1 MTQQHGLEV
10 SRNLPHVNWFG
21 PNVTVPSYSGIST
34 SAYQTFLQKTV
45 IPQIH
50 SSGGLAS
57 YNHPYG
63 YSSLPAQPQSQQDA
77 LLSQTASK
85 LLANKVL
92 GADLLEVGYI
102 LRQGVDVNHHIG
114 LWDVLSRNAVFLTG
128 NGVSD
133 DHEGTNWYGFHNNW
147 VSSVWA
153 PSTRMADLLSALAA
167 GRGWCGSLSKF
178 RGSLDLLVD
187 GSVPMGSVSVSS
199 VSSRRLAATAT
210 GLPSGAVL
218 QVLQG
223 AVDYPGQNSL
233 TADTKLIGSYTT
245 TQLASGQITRAVS
258 TAQDSF
264 LRTQV
269 VSSTGAI
276 IATSNPVWLLRKP
289 PPNGVPAARAA

>member
-1 MTQQHGLEV
+1 V
-10 SRNLPHVNWFG
+10 
-21 PNVTVPSYSGIST
+21 
-34 SAYQTFLQKTV
+34 
-45 IPQIH
+45 
-50 SSGGLAS
+50 LA
-57 YNHPYG
+57 N
-63 YSSLPAQPQSQQDA
+63 
-77 LLSQTASK
+77 K
-85 LLANKVL
+85 VLANKVL

-114 LWDVLSRNAVFLTG
+114 LWDVLSRNALFLTG

-133 DHEGTNWYGFHNNW
+133 DHEGTNWYGLHNNW

-153 PSTRMADLLSALAA
+153 PSTRMSNLLSALAA

-187 GSVPMGSVSVSS
+187 GSVPMGAVSVSS

-210 GLPSGAVL
+210 RLPSGAVL

-245 TQLASGQITRAVS
+245 TRLASGQITRAVS

-276 IATSNPVWLLRKP
+276 IATSNPVWLQRKP
-289 PPNGVPAARAA
+289 PPNGIPAARRPDPCPVLTTNLTSAPYIRPS